1 MSEPR
6 SFWGAHVAQT
16 VLSHPYLSDVYSDEF
31 RISSIVISF
40 TLLSLEHYV
49 RYAFT
54 VYQIIS
60 SVTTRT
66 CLVVRTL
73 RLIDTSSTSGTGR
86 GGKAIVWITIK
97 SVQKIS
103 IEARTARRR
112 IHSVLKRHTRTTL
125 SVLSSFTAMLKA
137 YVARQ
142 IMTSVA
148 AQTVRI

>member
-1 MSEPR
+1 MRCGTSQLVRTRGTRRVRTSLVLGCTR
-6 SFWGAHVAQT
+6 STDRVVT
-16 VLSHPYLSDVYSDEF
+16 S
-31 RISSIVISF
+31 
-40 TLLSLEHYV
+40 V